1 MIKVLVVD
9 DHHLVRQGIIAL
21 LEKTGK
27 ILVVG
32 EAADGYEAI
41 KKITE
46 LNPEVVI
53 MDLTMPKLNGVQ
65 TTEKIKQLNLPAK
78 VVVLSMH
85 SDPATVRQVL
95 KFGAKGY
102 LLKSSAAEELLT
114 AIKAAKLNSTYLSPP
129 IAKMLN
135 TDLSEIKGETE
146 DGLRLTPREKEV
158 LELIVEGHTN
168 NAIGYILNIS
178 FKTVEKHRASIMS
191 KLQVHDIASLVR
203 TAIKKGFVLNV

>member
-21 LEKTGK
+21 LEKTGEV
-27 ILVVG
+27 LVVG

-53 MDLTMPKLNGVQ
+53 MDLAMPNLNGVQ
-65 TTEKIKQLNLPAK
+65 TIEKINRLNIPTK

-102 LLKSSAAEELLT
+102 LLKSSVTEELLA
-114 AIKAAKLNSTYLSPP
+114 AIKAAKLNNIYLCSS
-129 IAKMLN
+129 IAEMLN
-135 TDLSEIKGETE
+135 TDLSEIKGKIE
-146 DGLRLTPREKEV
+146 DGFKLTPREKEV
-158 LELIVEGHTN
+158 LKLIVEGHTN

-203 TAIKKGFVLNV
+203 TAIKKGFVA